1 MTTGETCTVVALKK
15 SGETPNIQEFVSVLP
30 NVALYGRTLPDG
42 RPMDFQT
49 FNKKFQGAKKR
60 LERWKVGDAWHEELA
75 AEELFRVTLS
85 RVHKLRYLNDRRSVW
100 TRPLSAPADL
110 SGVCEPIQR
119 AWQADEVVQAH
130 TCAQAGDRVEFYAR
144 HLCADEMEA
153 LVDPDYS
160 IEMTYY
166 RCILDGAELRKTFG
180 VGLAQDWVCFFESAR
195 ENHVT
200 RVDFD
205 DEGVHGLLIVPVRA
219 FRRFK
224 VKIPDPTKRAFNLRS
239 QTHLIED
246 IDCLEVLDVE
256 EIARPSCSPLTVAPR
271 SLVQL
276 RMKSDAGLVF
286 VRFQTEVFVGVPF
299 WVNEVAMR
307 FHKIGQTFAL
317 DTPPPGPLI
326 PDAVAWGF
334 TETPDRQSSWNEIP
348 ATGPLEVQLQN
359 IVSEDEAHWC
369 LSVVQR
375 LKLAELAL
383 EQGKRLQTAQ
393 MTGAAVV
400 VLEFAEEVA
409 RFCQSHLLESKTDAS
424 DDLTQVRVLLA
435 RCWSFLGVCQMRWGD
450 WMACREACLET
461 LKGMPTSGLALMRLG
476 YADYMLG
483 NPEQAIKNY
492 DRAMEHVDA
501 DGDTAQKLKALRA
514 KAVVSIADHKRKET
528 ALWGG
533 VYK

>member
-1 MTTGETCTVVALKK
+1 MTTGETCTVVVLKK
-15 SGETPNIQEFVSVLP
+15 PGETPNVQEFLSVIP

-60 LERWKVGDAWHEELA
+60 LERWKIGDAWLEELT

-85 RVHKLRYLNDRRSVW
+85 RVHKLRYLNDCRSVW

-110 SGVCEPIQR
+110 SGVCAPIQR

-130 TCAQAGDRVEFYAR
+130 TCPQAGDRVEFYAR
-144 HLCADEMEA
+144 HLHAHEMES
-153 LVDPDYS
+153 LIDPDYS
-160 IEMTYY
+160 LEMTHY
-166 RCILDGAELRKTFG
+166 RCILDGTELRKTFG
-180 VGLAQDWVCFFESAR
+180 VGLAQDWESFFESAR
-195 ENHVT
+195 DNHVT

-205 DEGVHGLLIVPVRA
+205 HEGVHGLLIAPVKA

-224 VKIPDPTKRAFNLRS
+224 VKIPDPTKRAFNMRS
-239 QTHLIED
+239 QAHLIEAS
-246 IDCLEVLDVE
+246 DCLEVLDVE
-256 EIARPSCSPLTVAPR
+256 EIARPLCSPLIVAPR
-271 SLVQL
+271 SVVQL
-276 RMKSDAGLVF
+276 RMKSDSGVVF
-286 VRFQTEVFVGVPF
+286 VRFQTEVFTGVPF

-326 PDAVAWGF
+326 PDTVAWGF
-334 TETPDRQSSWNEIP
+334 TETPDRQSSWSEIGI
-348 ATGPLEVQLQN
+348 TGPLEVELQN
-359 IVSEDEAHWC
+359 VVSEDEAHWC
-369 LSVVQR
+369 LPVVQR
-375 LKLAELAL
+375 LSLAGVAL
-383 EQGKRLQTAQ
+383 EQGKRLQAAQ
-393 MTGAAVV
+393 MTGAAMV

-424 DDLTQVRVLLA
+424 DDLTQVRILLA
-435 RCWSFLGVCQMRWGD
+435 RCWAFLGVNQMRWGD

-461 LKGMPTSGLALMRLG
+461 LKSMPASGLALMRLG
-476 YADYMLG
+476 YANYMLG
-483 NPEQAIKNY
+483 NPEQAIENY
-492 DRAMEHVDA
+492 DCAMEHVDA
-501 DGDTAQKLKALRA
+501 GGDTAQKIKALRS